1 MDALGIAYMI
11 AGSQASIYY
20 GEQRFTQDIDVVGR
34 PSRLRKSVGASAEKE
49 PAPRVDEWEEAAL
62 DLAIPQSLLRR
73 ADQVIQ

>member
-1 MDALGIAYMI
+1 
-11 AGSQASIYY
+11 
-20 GEQRFTQDIDVVGR
+20 
-34 PSRLRKSVGASAEKE
+34 VGASAEKE